1 MKRILSLFATI
12 ALALLVFSGC
22 QKEAVDGLQGKW
34 KPVYIF
40 GTGELGGYI
49 VSCDSPVDEH
59 GNAKEVLVGKERPD
73 VVYEENILVP
83 GIRFFRQKGEDVFI
97 TFFMDSPK
105 EYIGKPLK
113 YMIREGKIY
122 HELPMGAFI
131 NCDPSLLDEGSGE
144 FDEGS
149 PLVYLDNG
157 QIQIGGITYSRL

>member
-1 MKRILSLFATI
+1 MKRILALFATI
-12 ALALLVFSGC
+12 ASALLLFSGC
-22 QKEAVDGLQGKW
+22 EKESMDGLQGKW
-34 KPVYIF
+34 KPVYIC
-40 GTGELGGYI
+40 GSGELGPYI
-49 VSCDSPVDEH
+49 LSCDSPVDEH
-59 GNAKEVLVGKERPD
+59 GNATEIRVGNNHPD
-73 VVYEENILVP
+73 EEYEETILVS

-122 HELPMGAFI
+122 RELPMGAFI
-131 NCDPSLLDEGSGE
+131 NCDPSKLDEGSGE